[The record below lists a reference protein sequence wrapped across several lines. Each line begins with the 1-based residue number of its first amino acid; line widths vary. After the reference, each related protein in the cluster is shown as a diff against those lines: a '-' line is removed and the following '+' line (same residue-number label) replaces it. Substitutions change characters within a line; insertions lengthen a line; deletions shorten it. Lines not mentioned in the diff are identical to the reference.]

1 MIVAFGLLVIALALG
16 AYGAFRDVT
25 DVTRR

>member
-16 AYGAFRDVT
+16 AYGVWKDVT